1 MKNNIRIYVKKKL
14 PTDFILLDKKI
25 THYLKNV
32 MRLNIGDKINIFN
45 EIDGEWTALIEDLG
59 KKNSKV
65 IVEKKIGFKK
75 KPCDIW
81 IFFAPVKNARIDF
94 ISQKIT
100 ELGSQLIWPV
110 ITERTQNKSIKESRI
125 LSNAI
130 EAAEQ
135 CGSTFVPKV
144 NKIEKL
150 DKIIEKWDE
159 IGQNRTLIFCD
170 EFSKVKPLEKL
181 RELKK
186 TNQNDKWALL
196 IGPEGGFSDLE
207 REKINKISNLCEI
220 SLGPRVLRS
229 DTAIISAL
237 SIFHSIL
244 GDWV

>member
-1 MKNNIRIYVKKKL
+1 MKNNIRVYVKEKL
-14 PTDFILLDKKI
+14 STDFIYLDNKI
-25 THYLKNV
+25 SHYLKNV
-32 MRLNIGDKINIFN
+32 MRLKTGDKLNIFN
-45 EIDGEWTALIEDLG
+45 ETDGEWTVLIEDLN
-59 KKNSKV
+59 KKKSKV
-65 IVEKKIGFKK
+65 KIEKKIGFKK
-75 KPCDIW
+75 EPCDIW

-150 DKIIEKWDE
+150 DKIIQKWDE
-159 IGQNRTLIFCD
+159 IGRNRTLIFCD
-170 EFSKVKPLEKL
+170 ELSKVKPFEKL
-181 RELKK
+181 SELKK
-186 TNQNDKWALL
+186 TNRNDKWALL
-196 IGPEGGFSDLE
+196 IGPEGGFSDVE
-207 REKINKISNLCEI
+207 REKINKISNLCVI